1 MSEGNEP
8 KKTNS
13 VEPRAECGSTRRTTN
28 IDADQD
34 HVNLSP
40 MVRHLVEN
48 MTEEHWRIVR
58 EALHVPG
65 TKEEVSQLCACI
77 VAKVVRTTHYYLIPA
92 LRKVL
97 GVPVTYVIPFGT
109 ARVSTSDAKNA
120 RELSIPL
127 LDQLTGTEF
136 RKRATEQVSEVL
148 LNTLDSDSCPESPAE
163 VFAEDDHESNTKA
176 ESQTDCELPA
186 FYPPGTHSQSV
197 ADDLVGDVIDSMNED
212 SGQNVHSAAYDVVG
226 YVVAGMKDLVETTR
240 VMGGFSM
247 RRIYATSQTMFSAI
261 QNAVRKLF
269 SRSVYCKEETTMAV
283 KQ

>member
-1 MSEGNEP
+1 MQYHWPCQMCIAP

-48 MTEEHWRIVR
+48 MTEEHWRIVC

-65 TKEEVSQLCACI
+65 T
-77 VAKVVRTTHYYLIPA
+77 
-92 LRKVL
+92 
-97 GVPVTYVIPFGT
+97 
-109 ARVSTSDAKNA
+109 SDAKKA

-163 VFAEDDHESNTKA
+163 VFAKDDHESNTKA
-176 ESQTDCELPA
+176 ESQTDLCELPA

-212 SGQNVHSAAYDVVG
+212 SGQ
-226 YVVAGMKDLVETTR
+226 
-240 VMGGFSM
+240 
-247 RRIYATSQTMFSAI
+247 
-261 QNAVRKLF
+261 
-269 SRSVYCKEETTMAV
+269 RSLSSV
-283 KQ
+283 